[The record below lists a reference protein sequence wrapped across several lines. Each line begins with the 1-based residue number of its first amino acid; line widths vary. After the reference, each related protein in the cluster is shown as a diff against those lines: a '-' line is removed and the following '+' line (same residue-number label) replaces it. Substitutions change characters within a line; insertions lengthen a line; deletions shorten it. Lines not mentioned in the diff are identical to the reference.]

1 MAVRGPYGYQRPA
14 ARGQEHLALEADLGG
29 EVTCPRCGRPEH
41 GGHCPPAP
49 HVGPLVPPPKLADVP
64 QVAVSEERRRIR
76 QAVQDLTRERCCGNY
91 VTVPICCGRPLPNGE
106 CCGQPHPMQE
116 CCGDPDHLVDVRAVL
131 AVIDA
136 QQEPDVPF

>member
-91 VTVPICCGRPLPNGE
+91 VT
-106 CCGQPHPMQE
+106 HPMQE